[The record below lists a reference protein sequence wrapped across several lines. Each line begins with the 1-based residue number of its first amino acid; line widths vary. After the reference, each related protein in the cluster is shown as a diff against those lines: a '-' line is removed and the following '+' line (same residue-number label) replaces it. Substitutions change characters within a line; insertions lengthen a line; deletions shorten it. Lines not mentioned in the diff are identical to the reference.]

1 MDSPLNLRF
10 PSCTFLFYTNWS
22 ENASFSTICLRLHF
36 SFLKIQ
42 SVDLAFFLGFTKK
55 SDIIVRLSTTVLIRF
70 QGEFMKKV
78 AIVSAFRSAIG
89 SFGGSLKDINI
100 AELGAQVLEAALQN
114 KQIPADVVD
123 EVIFGNVLSAGHG
136 QNIARQ
142 IALRAGIPETTSAYV
157 VNKVCGSGLKS
168 VLLATQ
174 SILLGDNDV
183 VVAGGIEIMSQAAY
197 LSKSSRF
204 GSKIGHITL
213 EDSML
218 KDGLTDAFNDYHMG
232 ITAENV
238 AERYHVSREEQDAF
252 AHTSQEKAAKAI
264 AEGRFTEE
272 IVPIRLN
279 SRRGETIFA
288 TDEYPRLTP
297 IEKLAT
303 LRPAFKKDGTVTA
316 ANTSG
321 INDGCA
327 VLVLMSDEKA
337 SELNIQPLAYI
348 EAYATSGLDPALM
361 GLGPITASQKA
372 LQKLNKTVEDIDLF
386 ELNEAFAA
394 QSIPVVK
401 QLGID
406 PAKVNVNG
414 GAIALGHPIGA
425 SGSRIL
431 VTLIHELIKQ
441 NKELGLCSLCIG
453 GGQGISLIIS
463 NAQTN

>member
-1 MDSPLNLRF
+1 
-10 PSCTFLFYTNWS
+10 
-22 ENASFSTICLRLHF
+22 
-36 SFLKIQ
+36 
-42 SVDLAFFLGFTKK
+42 
-55 SDIIVRLSTTVLIRF
+55 
-70 QGEFMKKV
+70 MKKV
-78 AIVSAFRSAIG
+78 AIVSAYRSAIG
-89 SFGGSLKDINI
+89 SFGGSLKDIEI
-100 AELGAQVLEAALQN
+100 ADLGAQVLETALASKN
-114 KQIPADVVD
+114 IPADSVD
-123 EVIFGNVLSAGHG
+123 EVIFGNVLSAGQG

-142 IALRAGIPETTSAYV
+142 IAIRAGIPQTASAYA

-168 VLLATQ
+168 VLLAAQ
-174 SILLGDNDV
+174 SIMLGDNDV
-183 VVAGGIEIMSQAAY
+183 VVAGGIEIMSQAPY
-197 LSKSSRF
+197 LSKTSRF
-204 GSKIGHITL
+204 GSKFGHITL

-218 KDGLTDAFNDYHMG
+218 TDGLTDAFNDYHMG

-238 AERYHVSREEQDAF
+238 AEHYQVSRAEQDAF
-252 AHTSQEKAAKAI
+252 TYSSQKKAAKAI
-264 AEGRFTEE
+264 AEGRFVDE
-272 IVPIRLN
+272 IVPIRLKN
-279 SRRGETIFA
+279 RKGETIFA

-303 LRPAFKKDGTVTA
+303 LRPSFKKDGTVTA
-316 ANTSG
+316 ANASG

-441 NKELGLCSLCIG
+441 EKELGLCSLCIG
-453 GGQGISLIIS
+453 GGQGISLIVS
-463 NAQTN
+463 NAQTS

>member
-1 MDSPLNLRF
+1 
-10 PSCTFLFYTNWS
+10 
-22 ENASFSTICLRLHF
+22 
-36 SFLKIQ
+36 
-42 SVDLAFFLGFTKK
+42 
-55 SDIIVRLSTTVLIRF
+55 
-70 QGEFMKKV
+70 MKKV
-78 AIVSAFRSAIG
+78 AIVSAHRSAIG
-89 SFGGSLKDINI
+89 SFGGSLKDIEI
-100 AELGAQVLEAALQN
+100 ADLGAQVLETALASKN
-114 KQIPADVVD
+114 IPADSVD
-123 EVIFGNVLSAGHG
+123 EVIFGNVLSAGQG

-142 IALRAGIPETTSAYV
+142 IAIRAGIPQTASAYA

-168 VLLATQ
+168 VLLAAQ
-174 SILLGDNDV
+174 SIMLGDNDV
-183 VVAGGIEIMSQAAY
+183 VVAGGIEIMSQAPY
-197 LSKSSRF
+197 LSKTSRF
-204 GSKIGHITL
+204 GSKFGHITL

-218 KDGLTDAFNDYHMG
+218 TDGLTDAFNDYHMG

-238 AERYHVSREEQDAF
+238 AEHYQVSRAEQDAF
-252 AHTSQEKAAKAI
+252 TYSSQEKAAKAI
-264 AEGRFTEE
+264 AEGRFVDE
-272 IVPIRLN
+272 IVPIRLKN
-279 SRRGETIFA
+279 RKGETIFA

-303 LRPAFKKDGTVTA
+303 LRPSFKKDGTVTA
-316 ANTSG
+316 ANASG

-441 NKELGLCSLCIG
+441 EKELGLCSLCIG
-453 GGQGISLIIS
+453 GGQGISLIVS
-463 NAQTN
+463 NAQTS

>member
-1 MDSPLNLRF
+1 
-10 PSCTFLFYTNWS
+10 
-22 ENASFSTICLRLHF
+22 
-36 SFLKIQ
+36 
-42 SVDLAFFLGFTKK
+42 
-55 SDIIVRLSTTVLIRF
+55 
-70 QGEFMKKV
+70 MKKV
-78 AIVSAFRSAIG
+78 AIVSAYRSAIG
-89 SFGGSLKDINI
+89 SFGGSLKDIEI
-100 AELGAQVLEAALQN
+100 ADLGAQVLETALASKN
-114 KQIPADVVD
+114 IPADSVD
-123 EVIFGNVLSAGHG
+123 EVIFGNVLSAGQG

-142 IALRAGIPETTSAYV
+142 IAIRAGIPQTASAYA

-168 VLLATQ
+168 VLLAAQ
-174 SILLGDNDV
+174 SIMLGDNDV
-183 VVAGGIEIMSQAAY
+183 VVAGGIEIMSQAPY
-197 LSKSSRF
+197 LSKTSRF
-204 GSKIGHITL
+204 GSKFGHITL

-218 KDGLTDAFNDYHMG
+218 TDGLTDAFNDYHMG

-238 AERYHVSREEQDAF
+238 AEHYQVSRAEQDAF
-252 AHTSQEKAAKAI
+252 TYSSQEKAAKAI
-264 AEGRFTEE
+264 AEGRFVDE
-272 IVPIRLN
+272 IVPIRLKN
-279 SRRGETIFA
+279 RKGETIFA

-303 LRPAFKKDGTVTA
+303 LRPSFKKDGTITA
-316 ANTSG
+316 ANASG

-327 VLVLMSDEKA
+327 VLILMSDEKA
-337 SELNIQPLAYI
+337 SELNIQPLTYI

-441 NKELGLCSLCIG
+441 EKELGLCSLCIG
-453 GGQGISLIIS
+453 GGQGISLIVS
-463 NAQTN
+463 NAQTS

>member
-1 MDSPLNLRF
+1 
-10 PSCTFLFYTNWS
+10 
-22 ENASFSTICLRLHF
+22 
-36 SFLKIQ
+36 
-42 SVDLAFFLGFTKK
+42 
-55 SDIIVRLSTTVLIRF
+55 
-70 QGEFMKKV
+70 MKKV
-78 AIVSAFRSAIG
+78 AIVSAYRSAIG
-89 SFGGSLKDINI
+89 SFGGSLKDIEI
-100 AELGAQVLEAALQN
+100 ADLGAQVLETALASKN
-114 KQIPADVVD
+114 IPADSVD
-123 EVIFGNVLSAGHG
+123 EVIFGNVLSAGQG

-142 IALRAGIPETTSAYV
+142 IAIRAGIPQTASAYV

-168 VLLATQ
+168 VLLAAQ
-174 SILLGDNDV
+174 SIMLGDNDV
-183 VVAGGIEIMSQAAY
+183 VVAGGIEIMSQAPY
-197 LSKSSRF
+197 LSKTSRF
-204 GSKIGHITL
+204 GSKFGHITL

-218 KDGLTDAFNDYHMG
+218 TDGLTDAFNDYHMG

-238 AERYHVSREEQDAF
+238 AEHYQVSRAEQDAF
-252 AHTSQEKAAKAI
+252 TYSSQEKAAKAI
-264 AEGRFTEE
+264 AEGRFVDE
-272 IVPIRLN
+272 IVPIILKN
-279 SRRGETIFA
+279 RRGETIFA

-303 LRPAFKKDGTVTA
+303 LRPSFKKDGTVTA
-316 ANTSG
+316 ANASG

-441 NKELGLCSLCIG
+441 EKELGLCSLCIG
-453 GGQGISLIIS
+453 GGQGISLIVS
-463 NAQTN
+463 NAQTS

>member
-1 MDSPLNLRF
+1 
-10 PSCTFLFYTNWS
+10 
-22 ENASFSTICLRLHF
+22 
-36 SFLKIQ
+36 
-42 SVDLAFFLGFTKK
+42 
-55 SDIIVRLSTTVLIRF
+55 
-70 QGEFMKKV
+70 MKKV
-78 AIVSAFRSAIG
+78 AIVSAYRSAIG
-89 SFGGSLKDINI
+89 SFGGSLKDIEI
-100 AELGAQVLEAALQN
+100 ADLGAQVLETALASKN
-114 KQIPADVVD
+114 IPANSVD
-123 EVIFGNVLSAGHG
+123 EVIFGNVLSAGQG

-142 IALRAGIPETTSAYV
+142 IAIRAGIPQTASAYA

-168 VLLATQ
+168 VLLAAQ
-174 SILLGDNDV
+174 SIMLGDNDV
-183 VVAGGIEIMSQAAY
+183 VVAGGIEIMSQAPY
-197 LSKSSRF
+197 LSKTSRF
-204 GSKIGHITL
+204 GSKFGHITL

-218 KDGLTDAFNDYHMG
+218 TDGLTDAFNDYHMG

-238 AERYHVSREEQDAF
+238 AEHYQVSRAEQDAF
-252 AHTSQEKAAKAI
+252 TYSSQEKAAKAI
-264 AEGRFTEE
+264 AEGRFVDE
-272 IVPIRLN
+272 IVPIRLKN
-279 SRRGETIFA
+279 RKGETIFA

-303 LRPAFKKDGTVTA
+303 LRPSFKKDGTVTA
-316 ANTSG
+316 ANASG

-337 SELNIQPLAYI
+337 SELNIQPLTYI

-441 NKELGLCSLCIG
+441 EKELGLCSLCIG
-453 GGQGISLIIS
+453 GGQGISLIVS
-463 NAQTN
+463 NAQTS

>member
-1 MDSPLNLRF
+1 
-10 PSCTFLFYTNWS
+10 
-22 ENASFSTICLRLHF
+22 
-36 SFLKIQ
+36 
-42 SVDLAFFLGFTKK
+42 
-55 SDIIVRLSTTVLIRF
+55 
-70 QGEFMKKV
+70 MKKV

-168 VLLATQ
+168 VLLAAQ

-204 GSKIGHITL
+204 GSKFGHITL

-252 AHTSQEKAAKAI
+252 ARTSQEKAAKAI

-279 SRRGETIFA
+279 SRKGETIFA

-316 ANTSG
+316 ANASG

-348 EAYATSGLDPALM
+348 EAYATSGLNPALM

-414 GAIALGHPIGA
+414 
-425 SGSRIL
+425 
-431 VTLIHELIKQ
+431 
-441 NKELGLCSLCIG
+441 
-453 GGQGISLIIS
+453 
-463 NAQTN
+463 

>member
-1 MDSPLNLRF
+1 
-10 PSCTFLFYTNWS
+10 
-22 ENASFSTICLRLHF
+22 
-36 SFLKIQ
+36 
-42 SVDLAFFLGFTKK
+42 
-55 SDIIVRLSTTVLIRF
+55 
-70 QGEFMKKV
+70 MKKV
-78 AIVSAFRSAIG
+78 AIVSAYRSAIG
-89 SFGGSLKDINI
+89 SFGGSLKDIEI
-100 AELGAQVLEAALQN
+100 ADLGAQVLETALASKN
-114 KQIPADVVD
+114 IPADSVD
-123 EVIFGNVLSAGHG
+123 EVIFGNVLSAGQG

-142 IALRAGIPETTSAYV
+142 IAIRAGIPQTASAYA

-168 VLLATQ
+168 VLLAAQ
-174 SILLGDNDV
+174 SIMLGDNDV
-183 VVAGGIEIMSQAAY
+183 VVAGGIEIMSQAPY
-197 LSKSSRF
+197 LSKTSRF
-204 GSKIGHITL
+204 GSKFGHITL

-218 KDGLTDAFNDYHMG
+218 TDGLTDAFNDYHMG

-238 AERYHVSREEQDAF
+238 AEHYQVSRAEQDAF
-252 AHTSQEKAAKAI
+252 TYSSQEKAAKAI
-264 AEGRFTEE
+264 AEGRFVDE
-272 IVPIRLN
+272 IVPIRLKN
-279 SRRGETIFA
+279 RKGETIFA

-303 LRPAFKKDGTVTA
+303 LRSSFKKDGTVTA
-316 ANTSG
+316 ANASG

-441 NKELGLCSLCIG
+441 EKELGLCSLCIG
-453 GGQGISLIIS
+453 GGQGISLIVS
-463 NAQTN
+463 NAQTS

>member
-1 MDSPLNLRF
+1 
-10 PSCTFLFYTNWS
+10 
-22 ENASFSTICLRLHF
+22 
-36 SFLKIQ
+36 
-42 SVDLAFFLGFTKK
+42 
-55 SDIIVRLSTTVLIRF
+55 
-70 QGEFMKKV
+70 MKKV
-78 AIVSAFRSAIG
+78 AIVSAYRSAIG
-89 SFGGSLKDINI
+89 SFGGSLKDIEI
-100 AELGAQVLEAALQN
+100 ADLGAQVLETALAN
-114 KQIPADVVD
+114 KNIPADSVD
-123 EVIFGNVLSAGHG
+123 EVIFGNVLSAGQG

-142 IALRAGIPETTSAYV
+142 IAIRAGIPQTASAYA

-168 VLLATQ
+168 VLLAAQ
-174 SILLGDNDV
+174 SIMLGDNDV
-183 VVAGGIEIMSQAAY
+183 VVAGGIEIMSQAPY
-197 LSKSSRF
+197 LSKTSRF
-204 GSKIGHITL
+204 GSKFGHISL

-218 KDGLTDAFNDYHMG
+218 TDGLIDAFNDYHMG

-238 AERYHVSREEQDAF
+238 AERYHVSRAEQDAF
-252 AHTSQEKAAKAI
+252 TYSSQEKAAKAI
-264 AEGRFTEE
+264 AEGRFVDE
-272 IVPIRLN
+272 IVPIRLKN
-279 SRRGETIFA
+279 RKGETIFA

-303 LRPAFKKDGTVTA
+303 LRPSFKKDGTVTA
-316 ANTSG
+316 ANASG

-441 NKELGLCSLCIG
+441 EKELGLCSLCIG
-453 GGQGISLIIS
+453 GGQGISLIVS
-463 NAQTN
+463 NAQTS

>member
-1 MDSPLNLRF
+1 M
-10 PSCTFLFYTNWS
+10 WS
-22 ENASFSTICLRLHF
+22 
-36 SFLKIQ
+36 
-42 SVDLAFFLGFTKK
+42 
-55 SDIIVRLSTTVLIRF
+55 
-70 QGEFMKKV
+70 
-78 AIVSAFRSAIG
+78 
-89 SFGGSLKDINI
+89 
-100 AELGAQVLEAALQN
+100 
-114 KQIPADVVD
+114 
-123 EVIFGNVLSAGHG
+123 
-136 QNIARQ
+136 
-142 IALRAGIPETTSAYV
+142 
-157 VNKVCGSGLKS
+157 NKVCGSGLKS
-168 VLLATQ
+168 VLLAAQ

-204 GSKIGHITL
+204 GSKFGHITL

-279 SRRGETIFA
+279 SRKGETIFA

-316 ANTSG
+316 ANASG

>member
-1 MDSPLNLRF
+1 
-10 PSCTFLFYTNWS
+10 
-22 ENASFSTICLRLHF
+22 
-36 SFLKIQ
+36 
-42 SVDLAFFLGFTKK
+42 
-55 SDIIVRLSTTVLIRF
+55 
-70 QGEFMKKV
+70 MKKV
-78 AIVSAFRSAIG
+78 AIVSAYRSAIG
-89 SFGGSLKDINI
+89 SFGGSLKDIEI
-100 AELGAQVLEAALQN
+100 ADLGAQVLETALAN
-114 KQIPADVVD
+114 KNIPADSVD
-123 EVIFGNVLSAGHG
+123 EVIFGNVLSAGQG

-142 IALRAGIPETTSAYV
+142 IAIRAGIPQTASAYV

-183 VVAGGIEIMSQAAY
+183 VVAGGIEIMSQAPY
-197 LSKSSRF
+197 LSKTSRF
-204 GSKIGHITL
+204 GSKFGHITL

-218 KDGLTDAFNDYHMG
+218 TDGLTDAFNNYHMG

-238 AERYHVSREEQDAF
+238 AEHYQVSRAEQDAF
-252 AHTSQEKAAKAI
+252 TYSSQEKAAKAI
-264 AEGRFTEE
+264 AEGRFVDE
-272 IVPIRLN
+272 IVPIRLKN
-279 SRRGETIFA
+279 RKGETIFA

-303 LRPAFKKDGTVTA
+303 LRPSFKKDGTVTA
-316 ANTSG
+316 ANASG

-394 QSIPVVK
+394 QSIPVIK
-401 QLGID
+401 QLGIE

-441 NKELGLCSLCIG
+441 EKELGLCSLCIG
-453 GGQGISLIIS
+453 GGQGISLIVS
-463 NAQTN
+463 NAQTS

>member
-1 MDSPLNLRF
+1 
-10 PSCTFLFYTNWS
+10 
-22 ENASFSTICLRLHF
+22 
-36 SFLKIQ
+36 
-42 SVDLAFFLGFTKK
+42 
-55 SDIIVRLSTTVLIRF
+55 
-70 QGEFMKKV
+70 MKKV
-78 AIVSAFRSAIG
+78 AIVSAYRSAIG
-89 SFGGSLKDINI
+89 SFGGSLKDIEI
-100 AELGAQVLEAALQN
+100 ADLGAQVLETALASKN
-114 KQIPADVVD
+114 IPADSVD
-123 EVIFGNVLSAGHG
+123 EVIFGNVLSAGQG

-142 IALRAGIPETTSAYV
+142 IAIRAGIPQTASAYA

-168 VLLATQ
+168 VLLAAQ
-174 SILLGDNDV
+174 SIMLGDNDV
-183 VVAGGIEIMSQAAY
+183 VVAGGIEIMSQAPY
-197 LSKSSRF
+197 LSKTSRF
-204 GSKIGHITL
+204 GSKFGHITL

-218 KDGLTDAFNDYHMG
+218 TDGLTDAFNNYHMG

-238 AERYHVSREEQDAF
+238 AEHYQVSRAEQDAF
-252 AHTSQEKAAKAI
+252 TYSSQEKAAKAI
-264 AEGRFTEE
+264 AEGRFVDE
-272 IVPIRLN
+272 IVPIRLKN
-279 SRRGETIFA
+279 RKGETIFA

-303 LRPAFKKDGTVTA
+303 LRPSFKKDGTVTA
-316 ANTSG
+316 ANASG

-441 NKELGLCSLCIG
+441 EKELGLCSLCIG
-453 GGQGISLIIS
+453 GGQGISLIVS
-463 NAQTN
+463 NAQTS

>member
-1 MDSPLNLRF
+1 
-10 PSCTFLFYTNWS
+10 
-22 ENASFSTICLRLHF
+22 
-36 SFLKIQ
+36 
-42 SVDLAFFLGFTKK
+42 
-55 SDIIVRLSTTVLIRF
+55 
-70 QGEFMKKV
+70 MKKV
-78 AIVSAFRSAIG
+78 AIVSAYRSAIG
-89 SFGGSLKDINI
+89 SFGGSLKDIEI
-100 AELGAQVLEAALQN
+100 ADLGAQVLETALASKN
-114 KQIPADVVD
+114 IPADSVD
-123 EVIFGNVLSAGHG
+123 EVIFGNVLSAGQG

-142 IALRAGIPETTSAYV
+142 IAIRAGIPQTSSAYA

-168 VLLATQ
+168 VLLAAQ
-174 SILLGDNDV
+174 SIMLGDNDV
-183 VVAGGIEIMSQAAY
+183 VVAGGIEIMSQAPY
-197 LSKSSRF
+197 LSKTSRF
-204 GSKIGHITL
+204 GSKFGHITL

-218 KDGLTDAFNDYHMG
+218 TDGLTDAFNDYHMG

-238 AERYHVSREEQDAF
+238 AEHYQVSRAEQDAF
-252 AHTSQEKAAKAI
+252 TYSSQEKAAKAI
-264 AEGRFTEE
+264 AEGRFVDE
-272 IVPIRLN
+272 IVPIRLKN
-279 SRRGETIFA
+279 RKGETIFA
-288 TDEYPRLTP
+288 ADEYPRLTP

-303 LRPAFKKDGTVTA
+303 LRPSFKKDGTVTA
-316 ANTSG
+316 ANASG

-441 NKELGLCSLCIG
+441 EKELGLCSLCIG
-453 GGQGISLIIS
+453 GGQGISLIVS

>member
-1 MDSPLNLRF
+1 
-10 PSCTFLFYTNWS
+10 
-22 ENASFSTICLRLHF
+22 
-36 SFLKIQ
+36 
-42 SVDLAFFLGFTKK
+42 
-55 SDIIVRLSTTVLIRF
+55 
-70 QGEFMKKV
+70 MKKV
-78 AIVSAFRSAIG
+78 AIVSAYRSAIG
-89 SFGGSLKDINI
+89 SFGGSLKDIEI
-100 AELGAQVLEAALQN
+100 ADLGAQVLETALAN
-114 KQIPADVVD
+114 KNIPADSVD
-123 EVIFGNVLSAGHG
+123 EVIFGNVLSAGQG

-142 IALRAGIPETTSAYV
+142 IAIRAGIPQTASAYA

-168 VLLATQ
+168 VLLAAQ
-174 SILLGDNDV
+174 SIMLSDNDV
-183 VVAGGIEIMSQAAY
+183 VVAGGIEIMSQAPY
-197 LSKSSRF
+197 LSKTSRF
-204 GSKIGHITL
+204 GSKFGHISL

-218 KDGLTDAFNDYHMG
+218 TDGLTDAFNDYHMG

-238 AERYHVSREEQDAF
+238 AERYHVSRAEQDAF
-252 AHTSQEKAAKAI
+252 TYSSQEKAAKAI
-264 AEGRFTEE
+264 AEGRFVDE
-272 IVPIRLN
+272 IVPIRLKN
-279 SRRGETIFA
+279 RKGETIFA

-303 LRPAFKKDGTVTA
+303 LRPSFKKEGTVTA
-316 ANTSG
+316 ANASG

-441 NKELGLCSLCIG
+441 EKELGLCSLCIG
-453 GGQGISLIIS
+453 GGQGISLIVS

>member
-1 MDSPLNLRF
+1 
-10 PSCTFLFYTNWS
+10 
-22 ENASFSTICLRLHF
+22 
-36 SFLKIQ
+36 
-42 SVDLAFFLGFTKK
+42 
-55 SDIIVRLSTTVLIRF
+55 
-70 QGEFMKKV
+70 MKKV
-78 AIVSAFRSAIG
+78 AIVSAYRSAIG
-89 SFGGSLKDINI
+89 SFGGSLKDIEI
-100 AELGAQVLEAALQN
+100 VDLGAQVLETALAN
-114 KQIPADVVD
+114 KNIPADSVD
-123 EVIFGNVLSAGHG
+123 EVIFGNVLSAGQG

-142 IALRAGIPETTSAYV
+142 IAIRAGIPQTASAYA

-168 VLLATQ
+168 VLLAAQ
-174 SILLGDNDV
+174 SIMLGDNDV
-183 VVAGGIEIMSQAAY
+183 VVAGGIEIMSQAPY
-197 LSKSSRF
+197 LSKTSRF
-204 GSKIGHITL
+204 GSKFGHITL

-218 KDGLTDAFNDYHMG
+218 TDGLTDAFNDYHMG

-238 AERYHVSREEQDAF
+238 AERYQVSRAEQDAF
-252 AHTSQEKAAKAI
+252 TYSSQEKAAKAI
-264 AEGRFTEE
+264 AEGRFVDE
-272 IVPIRLN
+272 IVPIRLKN
-279 SRRGETIFA
+279 RKGETIFA

-303 LRPAFKKDGTVTA
+303 LRPSFKKDGTVTA
-316 ANTSG
+316 ANASG

-441 NKELGLCSLCIG
+441 EKELGLCSLCIG
-453 GGQGISLIIS
+453 GGQGISLIVS
-463 NAQTN
+463 NAQTS

>member
-1 MDSPLNLRF
+1 
-10 PSCTFLFYTNWS
+10 
-22 ENASFSTICLRLHF
+22 
-36 SFLKIQ
+36 
-42 SVDLAFFLGFTKK
+42 
-55 SDIIVRLSTTVLIRF
+55 
-70 QGEFMKKV
+70 MKKV
-78 AIVSAFRSAIG
+78 AIVSAYRSAIG
-89 SFGGSLKDINI
+89 SFGGSLKDIEI
-100 AELGAQVLEAALQN
+100 ADLGAQVLETALAN
-114 KQIPADVVD
+114 KNIPADSVD
-123 EVIFGNVLSAGHG
+123 EVIFGNVLSAGQG

-142 IALRAGIPETTSAYV
+142 IAIRAGIPQTASAYA

-168 VLLATQ
+168 VLLAAQ
-174 SILLGDNDV
+174 SIMLGDNDV

-204 GSKIGHITL
+204 GSKFGHISL

-218 KDGLTDAFNDYHMG
+218 TDGLTDAFNDYHMG

-238 AERYHVSREEQDAF
+238 AERYQISREAQDTF
-252 AHTSQEKAAKAI
+252 AYASQEKAAKAI
-264 AEGRFTEE
+264 AEGRFADE
-272 IVPIRLN
+272 IVPIKLKNRK
-279 SRRGETIFA
+279 GETIFA

-297 IEKLAT
+297 LEKLAT

-316 ANTSG
+316 ANASG

-441 NKELGLCSLCIG
+441 EKELGLCSLCIG
-453 GGQGISLIIS
+453 GGQGISLIVS
-463 NAQTN
+463 NAQTS

>member
-1 MDSPLNLRF
+1 
-10 PSCTFLFYTNWS
+10 
-22 ENASFSTICLRLHF
+22 
-36 SFLKIQ
+36 
-42 SVDLAFFLGFTKK
+42 
-55 SDIIVRLSTTVLIRF
+55 
-70 QGEFMKKV
+70 MKKV
-78 AIVSAFRSAIG
+78 AIVSAYRSAIG
-89 SFGGSLKDINI
+89 SFGGSLKDIEI
-100 AELGAQVLEAALQN
+100 ADLGAQVLETALASKN
-114 KQIPADVVD
+114 IPADSVD
-123 EVIFGNVLSAGHG
+123 EVIFGNVLSAGQG

-142 IALRAGIPETTSAYV
+142 IAIRAGIPQTASAYA

-168 VLLATQ
+168 VLLAAQ
-174 SILLGDNDV
+174 SIMLGDNDV
-183 VVAGGIEIMSQAAY
+183 VVAGGIEIMSQAPY
-197 LSKSSRF
+197 LSKTSRF
-204 GSKIGHITL
+204 GSKFGHITL

-218 KDGLTDAFNDYHMG
+218 TDGLTDAFNDYHMG

-238 AERYHVSREEQDAF
+238 AEHYQVSRAEQDAF
-252 AHTSQEKAAKAI
+252 TYSSQEKAAKAI
-264 AEGRFTEE
+264 AEGRFVDE
-272 IVPIRLN
+272 IVPISLKNRK
-279 SRRGETIFA
+279 GETIFA

-303 LRPAFKKDGTVTA
+303 LRPSFKKDGTVTA
-316 ANTSG
+316 ANASG

-327 VLVLMSDEKA
+327 VLVLMSNEKA

-441 NKELGLCSLCIG
+441 EKELGLCSLCIG
-453 GGQGISLIIS
+453 GGQGISLIVS
-463 NAQTN
+463 NAQTS

>member
-1 MDSPLNLRF
+1 
-10 PSCTFLFYTNWS
+10 
-22 ENASFSTICLRLHF
+22 
-36 SFLKIQ
+36 
-42 SVDLAFFLGFTKK
+42 
-55 SDIIVRLSTTVLIRF
+55 
-70 QGEFMKKV
+70 MKKV
-78 AIVSAFRSAIG
+78 AIVSAYRSAIG
-89 SFGGSLKDINI
+89 SFGGSLKDIEI
-100 AELGAQVLEAALQN
+100 ADLGAQVLETALAN
-114 KQIPADVVD
+114 KNIPADSVD
-123 EVIFGNVLSAGHG
+123 EVIFGNVLSAGQG

-142 IALRAGIPETTSAYV
+142 IAIRAGIPQTASAYA

-183 VVAGGIEIMSQAAY
+183 VVAGGIEIMSQAPY
-197 LSKSSRF
+197 LSKTSRF
-204 GSKIGHITL
+204 GSKFGHITL

-218 KDGLTDAFNDYHMG
+218 TDGLTDAFNNYHMG

-238 AERYHVSREEQDAF
+238 AEHYQVSRAEQDAF
-252 AHTSQEKAAKAI
+252 TYSSQEKAAKAI
-264 AEGRFTEE
+264 AEGRFVDE
-272 IVPIRLN
+272 IVPIRLKN
-279 SRRGETIFA
+279 RKGETIFA

-303 LRPAFKKDGTVTA
+303 LRPSFKKDGTVTA
-316 ANTSG
+316 ANASG

-394 QSIPVVK
+394 QSIPVIK

-406 PAKVNVNG
+406 SAKVNVNG

-441 NKELGLCSLCIG
+441 EKELGLCSLCIG
-453 GGQGISLIIS
+453 GGQGISLIVS
-463 NAQTN
+463 NAQTS

>member
-1 MDSPLNLRF
+1 
-10 PSCTFLFYTNWS
+10 
-22 ENASFSTICLRLHF
+22 
-36 SFLKIQ
+36 
-42 SVDLAFFLGFTKK
+42 
-55 SDIIVRLSTTVLIRF
+55 
-70 QGEFMKKV
+70 MKKV
-78 AIVSAFRSAIG
+78 AIVSAYRSAIG
-89 SFGGSLKDINI
+89 SFGGSLKDIEI
-100 AELGAQVLEAALQN
+100 ADLGAQVLETALASKN
-114 KQIPADVVD
+114 IPADSVD
-123 EVIFGNVLSAGHG
+123 EVIFGNVLSAGQG

-142 IALRAGIPETTSAYV
+142 IAIRAGIPQTASAYA

-168 VLLATQ
+168 VLLAAQ
-174 SILLGDNDV
+174 SIMLGDNDV
-183 VVAGGIEIMSQAAY
+183 VVAGGIEIMSQAPY
-197 LSKSSRF
+197 LSKTSRF
-204 GSKIGHITL
+204 GSKFGHITL

-218 KDGLTDAFNDYHMG
+218 TDGLTDAFNDYHMG

-238 AERYHVSREEQDAF
+238 AEHYQVSRAEQDAF
-252 AHTSQEKAAKAI
+252 TYSSQEKAAKAI
-264 AEGRFTEE
+264 AEGRFVDE
-272 IVPIRLN
+272 IVPIRLKN
-279 SRRGETIFA
+279 RKGETIFA
-288 TDEYPRLTP
+288 ADEYPRLTP

-303 LRPAFKKDGTVTA
+303 LRPSFKKDGTVTA
-316 ANTSG
+316 ANASG

-348 EAYATSGLDPALM
+348 EAYATSGLEPALM

-441 NKELGLCSLCIG
+441 EKELGLCSLCIG
-453 GGQGISLIIS
+453 GGQGISLIVS
-463 NAQTN
+463 NAQTS

>member
-1 MDSPLNLRF
+1 
-10 PSCTFLFYTNWS
+10 
-22 ENASFSTICLRLHF
+22 
-36 SFLKIQ
+36 
-42 SVDLAFFLGFTKK
+42 
-55 SDIIVRLSTTVLIRF
+55 
-70 QGEFMKKV
+70 MKKV
-78 AIVSAFRSAIG
+78 AIVSAYRSAIG
-89 SFGGSLKDINI
+89 SFGGSLKDIEI
-100 AELGAQVLEAALQN
+100 ADLGAQVLETALAN
-114 KQIPADVVD
+114 KNIPADSVD
-123 EVIFGNVLSAGHG
+123 EVIFGNVLSAGQG

-142 IALRAGIPETTSAYV
+142 IAIRAGIPQTASAYA

-168 VLLATQ
+168 VLLAAQ
-174 SILLGDNDV
+174 SIMLGDNDV
-183 VVAGGIEIMSQAAY
+183 VVAGGIEIMSQAPY
-197 LSKSSRF
+197 LSKTSRF
-204 GSKIGHITL
+204 GSKFGHITL

-218 KDGLTDAFNDYHMG
+218 TDGLTDAFNDYHMG

-238 AERYHVSREEQDAF
+238 AEHYQVSRAEQDAF
-252 AHTSQEKAAKAI
+252 TYSSQEKAAKAI
-264 AEGRFTEE
+264 AEGRFVDE
-272 IVPIRLN
+272 IVPIRLKN
-279 SRRGETIFA
+279 RKGETIFA

-303 LRPAFKKDGTVTA
+303 LRPSFKKDGTVTA
-316 ANTSG
+316 ANASG

-441 NKELGLCSLCIG
+441 EKELGLCSLCIG
-453 GGQGISLIIS
+453 GGQGITLIVS
-463 NAQTN
+463 NAQTS

>member
-1 MDSPLNLRF
+1 
-10 PSCTFLFYTNWS
+10 
-22 ENASFSTICLRLHF
+22 
-36 SFLKIQ
+36 
-42 SVDLAFFLGFTKK
+42 
-55 SDIIVRLSTTVLIRF
+55 
-70 QGEFMKKV
+70 MKKV
-78 AIVSAFRSAIG
+78 AIVSAYRSAIG
-89 SFGGSLKDINI
+89 SFGGSLKDIEI
-100 AELGAQVLEAALQN
+100 ADLGAQVLETALAN
-114 KQIPADVVD
+114 KNIPADSVD
-123 EVIFGNVLSAGHG
+123 EVIFGNVLSAGQG

-142 IALRAGIPETTSAYV
+142 IAIRAGIPQTASAYA

-168 VLLATQ
+168 VLLAAQ
-174 SILLGDNDV
+174 SIMLGDNDV
-183 VVAGGIEIMSQAAY
+183 VVAGGIEIMSQAPY
-197 LSKSSRF
+197 LSKTSRF
-204 GSKIGHITL
+204 GSKFGHITL

-218 KDGLTDAFNDYHMG
+218 TDGLTDAFNDYHMG

-238 AERYHVSREEQDAF
+238 AEHYQVSRAEQDAF
-252 AHTSQEKAAKAI
+252 TYSSQEKAAKAI
-264 AEGRFTEE
+264 AEGRFVDE
-272 IVPIRLN
+272 IVPIRLKN
-279 SRRGETIFA
+279 RKGETIFA

-303 LRPAFKKDGTVTA
+303 LRPSFKKDGTVTA
-316 ANTSG
+316 ANASG

-394 QSIPVVK
+394 QSIPVIK
-401 QLGID
+401 QLGIE

-441 NKELGLCSLCIG
+441 EKELGLCSLCIG
-453 GGQGISLIIS
+453 GGQGISLIVS
-463 NAQTN
+463 NAQTS

>member
-1 MDSPLNLRF
+1 
-10 PSCTFLFYTNWS
+10 
-22 ENASFSTICLRLHF
+22 
-36 SFLKIQ
+36 
-42 SVDLAFFLGFTKK
+42 
-55 SDIIVRLSTTVLIRF
+55 
-70 QGEFMKKV
+70 MKKV
-78 AIVSAFRSAIG
+78 AIVSAYRSAIG
-89 SFGGSLKDINI
+89 SFGGSLKDIEI
-100 AELGAQVLEAALQN
+100 ADLGAQVLETALAN
-114 KQIPADVVD
+114 KNIPADSVD
-123 EVIFGNVLSAGHG
+123 EVIFGNVLSAGQG

-142 IALRAGIPETTSAYV
+142 IAIRAGIPQTASAYA

-168 VLLATQ
+168 ILLAAQ
-174 SILLGDNDV
+174 SIMLGDNDV
-183 VVAGGIEIMSQAAY
+183 VVAGGIEIMSQAPY
-197 LSKSSRF
+197 LSKTSRF
-204 GSKIGHITL
+204 GSKFGHISL

-218 KDGLTDAFNDYHMG
+218 TDGLTDAFNDYHMG

-238 AERYHVSREEQDAF
+238 AEHYQVSRAEQDAF
-252 AHTSQEKAAKAI
+252 TYSSQEKAAKAI
-264 AEGRFTEE
+264 AEGRFVDE
-272 IVPIRLN
+272 IVPISLKNRK
-279 SRRGETIFA
+279 GETIFA

-303 LRPAFKKDGTVTA
+303 LRPSFKKDGTVTA
-316 ANTSG
+316 ANASG

-441 NKELGLCSLCIG
+441 EKELGLCSLCIG
-453 GGQGISLIIS
+453 GGQGISLIVS
-463 NAQTN
+463 NAQTS

>member
-1 MDSPLNLRF
+1 
-10 PSCTFLFYTNWS
+10 
-22 ENASFSTICLRLHF
+22 
-36 SFLKIQ
+36 
-42 SVDLAFFLGFTKK
+42 
-55 SDIIVRLSTTVLIRF
+55 
-70 QGEFMKKV
+70 MKKV

-89 SFGGSLKDINI
+89 SFGGSLKGINI

-168 VLLATQ
+168 VLLAAQ

-204 GSKIGHITL
+204 GSKFGHITL

-238 AERYHVSREEQDAF
+238 AERYHVSREEQDEF

-279 SRRGETIFA
+279 SRKGETIFA

-316 ANTSG
+316 AN
-321 INDGCA
+321 
-327 VLVLMSDEKA
+327 A
-337 SELNIQPLAYI
+337 SE
-348 EAYATSGLDPALM
+348 
-361 GLGPITASQKA
+361 
-372 LQKLNKTVEDIDLF
+372 
-386 ELNEAFAA
+386 
-394 QSIPVVK
+394 
-401 QLGID
+401 
-406 PAKVNVNG
+406 
-414 GAIALGHPIGA
+414 IGRA
-425 SGSRIL
+425 H
-431 VTLIHELIKQ
+431 V
-441 NKELGLCSLCIG
+441 
-453 GGQGISLIIS
+453 
-463 NAQTN
+463 

>member
-1 MDSPLNLRF
+1 
-10 PSCTFLFYTNWS
+10 
-22 ENASFSTICLRLHF
+22 
-36 SFLKIQ
+36 
-42 SVDLAFFLGFTKK
+42 
-55 SDIIVRLSTTVLIRF
+55 
-70 QGEFMKKV
+70 MKKV
-78 AIVSAFRSAIG
+78 AIVSAYRSAIG
-89 SFGGSLKDINI
+89 SFGGSLKDIEI
-100 AELGAQVLEAALQN
+100 ADLGAQVLETALAN
-114 KQIPADVVD
+114 KNIPADSVD
-123 EVIFGNVLSAGHG
+123 EVIFGNVLSAGQG

-142 IALRAGIPETTSAYV
+142 IAIRAGIPQTASAYA

-168 VLLATQ
+168 VLLAAQ
-174 SILLGDNDV
+174 SIMLGDNDV
-183 VVAGGIEIMSQAAY
+183 VVAGGIEIMSQAPY
-197 LSKSSRF
+197 LSKTSRF
-204 GSKIGHITL
+204 GSKFGHITL

-218 KDGLTDAFNDYHMG
+218 TDGLTDAFNDYHMG

-238 AERYHVSREEQDAF
+238 AEHYQVSRAEQDAF
-252 AHTSQEKAAKAI
+252 TYSSQEKAAKAI
-264 AEGRFTEE
+264 AEGRFVDE
-272 IVPIRLN
+272 IVPIKLKNRK
-279 SRRGETIFA
+279 GETIFA

-303 LRPAFKKDGTVTA
+303 LRPSFKKDGTVTA
-316 ANTSG
+316 ANASG

-394 QSIPVVK
+394 QSIPVIK
-401 QLGID
+401 QLGIE

-441 NKELGLCSLCIG
+441 EKELGLCSLCIG
-453 GGQGISLIIS
+453 GGQGISLIVS
-463 NAQTN
+463 NAQTS

>member
-1 MDSPLNLRF
+1 
-10 PSCTFLFYTNWS
+10 
-22 ENASFSTICLRLHF
+22 
-36 SFLKIQ
+36 
-42 SVDLAFFLGFTKK
+42 
-55 SDIIVRLSTTVLIRF
+55 
-70 QGEFMKKV
+70 MKKV
-78 AIVSAFRSAIG
+78 AIVSAYRSAIG
-89 SFGGSLKDINI
+89 SFGGSLKDIEI
-100 AELGAQVLEAALQN
+100 ADLGAQVLETALASKN
-114 KQIPADVVD
+114 IPADSVD
-123 EVIFGNVLSAGHG
+123 EVIFGNVLSAGQG

-142 IALRAGIPETTSAYV
+142 IAIRAGIPQTASAYA

-168 VLLATQ
+168 VLLAAQ
-174 SILLGDNDV
+174 SIMLGDNDV
-183 VVAGGIEIMSQAAY
+183 VVAGGIEIMSQAPY
-197 LSKSSRF
+197 LSKTSRF
-204 GSKIGHITL
+204 GSKFGHITL

-218 KDGLTDAFNDYHMG
+218 TDGLTDAFNDYHMG

-238 AERYHVSREEQDAF
+238 AEHYQVSRAEQDAF
-252 AHTSQEKAAKAI
+252 TYSSQEKAAKAI
-264 AEGRFTEE
+264 AEGRFVDE
-272 IVPIRLN
+272 IVPIRLKN
-279 SRRGETIFA
+279 RKGEAIFA

-303 LRPAFKKDGTVTA
+303 LRPSFKKDGTVTA
-316 ANTSG
+316 ANASG

-327 VLVLMSDEKA
+327 VLILMSDEKA
-337 SELNIQPLAYI
+337 SELNIQPLTYI

-441 NKELGLCSLCIG
+441 EKELGLCSLCIG
-453 GGQGISLIIS
+453 GGQGISLIVS
-463 NAQTN
+463 NAQTS

>member
-1 MDSPLNLRF
+1 
-10 PSCTFLFYTNWS
+10 
-22 ENASFSTICLRLHF
+22 
-36 SFLKIQ
+36 
-42 SVDLAFFLGFTKK
+42 
-55 SDIIVRLSTTVLIRF
+55 
-70 QGEFMKKV
+70 MKKV
-78 AIVSAFRSAIG
+78 AIVSAYRSAIG
-89 SFGGSLKDINI
+89 SFGGSLKDIEI
-100 AELGAQVLEAALQN
+100 ADLGAQVLETALAN
-114 KQIPADVVD
+114 KNIPADSVD
-123 EVIFGNVLSAGHG
+123 EVIFGNVLSAGQG

-142 IALRAGIPETTSAYV
+142 IAIRAGIPQTSSAYA

-168 VLLATQ
+168 VLLAAQ
-174 SILLGDNDV
+174 SIMLGDNDV
-183 VVAGGIEIMSQAAY
+183 VVAGGIEIMSQAPY
-197 LSKSSRF
+197 LSKTSRF
-204 GSKIGHITL
+204 GSKFGHITL

-218 KDGLTDAFNDYHMG
+218 TDGLTDAFNDYHMG

-238 AERYHVSREEQDAF
+238 AEHYQVSRAEQDAF
-252 AHTSQEKAAKAI
+252 TYSSQEKAAKAI
-264 AEGRFTEE
+264 AEGRFVDE
-272 IVPIRLN
+272 IVPIRLKN
-279 SRRGETIFA
+279 RKGETIFA

-303 LRPAFKKDGTVTA
+303 LRPSFKKDGTVTA
-316 ANTSG
+316 ANASG

-348 EAYATSGLDPALM
+348 EAYATSGLEPALM

-441 NKELGLCSLCIG
+441 EKELGLCSLCIG
-453 GGQGISLIIS
+453 GGQGISLIVS
-463 NAQTN
+463 NAQTS

>member
-1 MDSPLNLRF
+1 
-10 PSCTFLFYTNWS
+10 
-22 ENASFSTICLRLHF
+22 
-36 SFLKIQ
+36 
-42 SVDLAFFLGFTKK
+42 
-55 SDIIVRLSTTVLIRF
+55 
-70 QGEFMKKV
+70 MKKV
-78 AIVSAFRSAIG
+78 AIVSAYRSAIG
-89 SFGGSLKDINI
+89 SFGGSLKDIEI
-100 AELGAQVLEAALQN
+100 ADLGAQVLETALAN
-114 KQIPADVVD
+114 KNIPADSVD
-123 EVIFGNVLSAGHG
+123 EVIFGNVLSAGQG

-142 IALRAGIPETTSAYV
+142 IAIRAGIPQTTSAYA

-168 VLLATQ
+168 VLLAAQ
-174 SILLGDNDV
+174 SIMLGDNDV
-183 VVAGGIEIMSQAAY
+183 VVAGGIEIMSQAPY
-197 LSKSSRF
+197 LSKTSRF
-204 GSKIGHITL
+204 GSKFGHITL

-218 KDGLTDAFNDYHMG
+218 TDGLTDAFNDYHMG

-238 AERYHVSREEQDAF
+238 AERYQISREVQDAF
-252 AHTSQEKAAKAI
+252 AYSSQEKAAKAI
-264 AEGRFTEE
+264 AEGRFVDE
-272 IVPIRLN
+272 IVPIRLKN
-279 SRRGETIFA
+279 RKGETIFA

-303 LRPAFKKDGTVTA
+303 LRPSFKKDGTVTA
-316 ANTSG
+316 ANASG

-394 QSIPVVK
+394 QSIPVIK
-401 QLGID
+401 QLGIE

-441 NKELGLCSLCIG
+441 EKELGLCSLCIG
-453 GGQGISLIIS
+453 GGQGISLIVS
-463 NAQTN
+463 NAQTS